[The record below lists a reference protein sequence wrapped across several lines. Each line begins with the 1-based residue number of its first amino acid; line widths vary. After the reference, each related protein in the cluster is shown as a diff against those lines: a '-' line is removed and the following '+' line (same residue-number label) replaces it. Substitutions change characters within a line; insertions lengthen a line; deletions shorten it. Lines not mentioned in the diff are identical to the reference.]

1 MMAAQDGSQP
11 SIMSRLP
18 FFGKRKAKDTNVS
31 TRESD
36 GEDER
41 TAQHPPK
48 WSFGVLNDKDTIEV
62 PGKTSHLVRPWP
74 SLTCNRFCFIACGPQ
89 E

>member
-1 MMAAQDGSQP
+1 MAAQDAPQS

-18 FFGKRKAKDTNVS
+18 FFGKRKAKDVNVS
-31 TRESD
+31 ARESD

-41 TAQHPPK
+41 TSNRPPK

-62 PGKTSHLVRPWP
+62 PGENCHSNHTQPC
-74 SLTCNRFCFIACGPQ
+74 LTCNRFCIIACGLQ